1 MAGHVLTKELIVG
14 ESSAAEMTQNPDIVE
29 ESRQISKNNSDS
41 DDDGLFAL
49 ESIKLGN
56 LII

>member
-1 MAGHVLTKELIVG
+1 MLTKELIVG